1 MLLMDI
7 FPQRQQFY
15 ISERFPTT
23 SSAQVTQHHNDLSS
37 HVADSMTLTRHEAF
51 RTPLS
56 FDAGIPCTMLMND
69 FHSYAVHVV

>member
-7 FPQRQQFY
+7 LPQTQQFY

-23 SSAQVTQHHNDLSS
+23 SSAQVTHHHGDMSS
-37 HVADSMTLTRHEAF
+37 HYGDSMALTGHEAF
-51 RTPLS
+51 NIPLS

>member
-7 FPQRQQFY
+7 FPQTQQFHV
-15 ISERFPTT
+15 SQRFPTT
-23 SSAQVTQHHNDLSS
+23 SSAQVTQHHSDMSS
-37 HVADSMTLTRHEAF
+37 HVADSMALTGHEAF

-69 FHSYAVHVV
+69 FHSYAMYVV